1 MLRRLGVI
9 GAGGIA
15 FALLDALV
23 NELTV
28 PLDFLSVL
36 VRKDAG
42 ASGEALLLRLKGR
55 VATECVVRDTLE
67 AFADDRL
74 DLVAECAGHDAVR
87 DYGPTLLA
95 NASDLM
101 VVSVGSLADDAL
113 RHTLEH
119 AALRSGAQL
128 LVPPGAIGGI
138 DVLAAVKLAG
148 LDSVV
153 YVGRK
158 PPHAWRGTPAEL
170 TVDLDTLTEP
180 VVFYEGSA
188 REAARDYPH
197 NANVAATVALAGVGF
212 DDTRVRLVADPAVS
226 RNVHEV
232 SVRSAC
238 ADFTIRLEGRP
249 SPTNPKTSLTAGYS
263 MARAVLNRMAPVEI

>member
-9 GAGGIA
+9 GAGGMAAIMLE
-15 FALLDALV
+15 ALAQ
-23 NELTV
+23 ELPL

-36 VRKDAG
+36 VLQDARVTG
-42 ASGEALLLRLKGR
+42 DALVERFGSR
-55 VATECVVRDTLE
+55 VATTCVVRQTLAE
-67 AFADDRL
+67 FTADRL
-74 DLVAECAGHDAVR
+74 DLVAECAGHAAVR
-87 DYGPTLLA
+87 EYGPTLLA

-101 VVSVGSLADDAL
+101 LVSVGSLADDAL
-113 RHTLEH
+113 RQELET

-128 LVPPGAIGGI
+128 LLPPGAAGGI

-148 LDSVV
+148 LDSVT

-170 TVDLDTLTEP
+170 TVDLNALTEA
-180 VVFYEGSA
+180 VVFYEGTA
-188 REAARDYPH
+188 RQAALDYPS

-212 DDTRVRLVADPAVS
+212 DDTQVQLVADPAVS

-249 SPTNPKTSLTAGYS
+249 SLDNPKSSLTAGYS
-263 MARAVLNRMAPVEI
+263 MARAVLNRLAPVEI

>member
-9 GAGGIA
+9 GAGGMA
-15 FALLDALV
+15 ATMLEALAQ
-23 NELTV
+23 ELPL
-28 PLDFLSVL
+28 PLDHLSVL
-36 VRKDAG
+36 VRPDARET
-42 ASGEALLLRLKGR
+42 GEALVERYSGR
-55 VATECVVRDTLE
+55 VATVCVARETLAE
-67 AFADDRL
+67 FAADRL

-113 RHTLEH
+113 RQELET

-148 LDSVV
+148 LDSVT
-153 YVGRK
+153 YIGRK
-158 PPHAWRGTPAEL
+158 PPHAWRGTPAERTL
-170 TVDLDTLTEP
+170 DLDTLTEA
-180 VVFYEGSA
+180 VIFYEGTA
-188 REAARDYPH
+188 RQAARDYPQ
-197 NANVAATVALAGVGF
+197 NANVAATVALAGAGF
-212 DDTRVRLVADPAVS
+212 DETQVQLVADPAAS

-249 SPTNPKTSLTAGYS
+249 SLDNPKSSLTAGYS
-263 MARAVLNRMAPVEI
+263 MARAVLNRLAPVEI